1 MALTKVTSGVRTLGT
16 GEVTSANLAAGV
28 VDTTGL
34 EDDIALLGFK
44 VASNGSLAKY
54 NLVDQTVDDFQD
66 ATGIDASASTN
77 EVRDASNYYSGTVAG
92 SPSGD
97 GTETTYSGY
106 TVHTFLSDG
115 DFIVP
120 GSANVDLLLVAG
132 GGGGGGGN
140 TSSNS
145 GAGGAGGAGG
155 FRALASTA
163 VTAQTYAVVVGQG
176 GAGGVGYANGSSG
189 TNSSAL
195 GLSATGGGRGGKWN
209 NPGVS
214 GGSGGGGANT
224 GNNGGAGNA
233 GSYTPVEGY
242 DGGDPISGGE
252 YGGCGGGGASEAGFP
267 NTSGGSPG
275 NRGGPGGDGAD
286 NLYRTGVNVTYAGG
300 GGGGSGNYGPGGGPG
315 GAGGGGN
322 GGSWNSSADDGTDGL
337 GGGGGGGSYNSSV
350 GLDGGDGGNG
360 IVVIRWADGAFNSY
374 ENMTLVSNATTA
386 DAAPTKGD
394 IVFTYANGAGTA
406 VVGTDITAEYS
417 ADDGSNW
424 TDFGLGTSDVQGT
437 TGGHTIVAKHNVSL
451 TSASGTAMRYR
462 IKTLNQSVSKQTRI
476 QAVSLGWS

>member
-1 MALTKVTSGVRTLGT
+1 MAITKVTEGVRTLGT
-16 GEVTSANLAAGV
+16 GEVTAANLASDATSGV
-28 VDTTGL
+28 TANQ
-34 EDDIALLGFK
+34 DDIALLGFK
-44 VASNGSLAKY
+44 VAANGSLAKY
-54 NLVDQTVDDFQD
+54 NLVDQTVDAFED
-66 ATGIDASASTN
+66 ASGIDASASTN
-77 EVRDASNYYSGTVAG
+77 EIRDVSNYYSGTVAG
-92 SPSGD
+92 APTGD

-120 GSANVDLLLVAG
+120 GSSNVDLLLVAG

-140 TSSNS
+140 TGGSS

-163 VTAQTYAVVVGQG
+163 VTTQTYAVVVGQG

-209 NPGVS
+209 NPGAA
-214 GGSGGGGANT
+214 GGSGGGAANT
-224 GNNGGAGNA
+224 DVGGAGNA
-233 GSYTPVEGY
+233 GGYTPVEGY
-242 DGGDPISGGE
+242 AGATAIGDVGGT
-252 YGGCGGGGASEAGFP
+252 GGGGASEAGFP
-267 NTSGGSPG
+267 NTSGGSAG
-275 NRGGPGGDGAD
+275 NRGGPGGDGAN

-315 GAGGGGN
+315 GAGGGGS
-322 GGSWNSSADDGTDGL
+322 GGDWGGAADDGTDGL

-360 IVVIRWADGAFNSY
+360 IVVIRWADGAFNTY

-394 IVFTYANGAGTA
+394 IVFTYTNGAGTA
-406 VVGTDITAEYS
+406 VIGTDITADYS

-424 TDFGLGTSDVQGT
+424 TSFGIGPSDAQGT
-437 TGGHTIVAKHNVSL
+437 TGGHTIVTKHDIPL

-462 IKTLNQSVSKQTRI
+462 IKTLNQSVSKYTFI